1 MGGGSLTCRYSLIKV
16 PLASKVALS
25 AATSLLSLFNPV
37 FLKTS
42 GKHFKKSI
50 SLVVCIVNHQIH
62 DQSSQWAGS
71 PVRCALC

>member
-1 MGGGSLTCRYSLIKV
+1 MGGGSLTCMYSLIKV

-42 GKHFKKSI
+42 GKHFKK
-50 SLVVCIVNHQIH
+50 CK
-62 DQSSQWAGS
+62 SSS
-71 PVRCALC
+71 VSSKSSNP